1 MMSAFGSKENDD
13 SLRVTKLDLVLKT
26 IMLLTIFI
34 FITLYLLFFDFSWQ
48 YSWVVF
54 NLGVGYMILTNGK
67 RRNYYLRFFKGFLEI
82 KVWAYA
88 ALNIFLVVG
97 TMVLFFFISSGSTG
111 GGSDGGGGNPFV
123 SNPLFLLF
131 LIPIVPIFAD
141 AETRIFQGLII
152 KKIMGRYLT
161 SCKSCQKKALALEK
175 CDLCGNDTG
184 VSKVRELSH
193 LYLSKVA
200 VFVSAFVF
208 ALVHVILTWNVGTFI
223 LIVGGYLLGHL
234 YIKEGAVMVAKVHM
248 IYNYILL
255 FILIIS
261 MFM

>member
-1 MMSAFGSKENDD
+1 MSAFGSKENDD

-131 LIPIVPIFAD
+131 LIPIVPIFA
-141 AETRIFQGLII
+141 
-152 KKIMGRYLT
+152 
-161 SCKSCQKKALALEK
+161 
-175 CDLCGNDTG
+175 
-184 VSKVRELSH
+184 
-193 LYLSKVA
+193 
-200 VFVSAFVF
+200 
-208 ALVHVILTWNVGTFI
+208 
-223 LIVGGYLLGHL
+223 
-234 YIKEGAVMVAKVHM
+234 
-248 IYNYILL
+248 
-255 FILIIS
+255 
-261 MFM
+261 